1 MDRHRFDPLS
11 AALGVISLGAA
22 AVVAGNA
29 VLTTATYRAGWWVA
43 VGALVLGL
51 GLIPWPSRRSP
62 SPAAPPS
69 DAGVAGVADPS
80 RTPGAGLSSSLAG
93 PEEDPLERIEER

>member
-1 MDRHRFDPLS
+1 MDRHRFDLLS

-29 VLTTATYRAGWWVA
+29 VLTTATYRVGWWLA

-51 GLIPWPSRRSP
+51 GLIPWPHRRP
-62 SPAAPPS
+62 ASPARPAEADVANARGTPS
-69 DAGVAGVADPS
+69 AGS
-80 RTPGAGLSSSLAG
+80 GLSSSRAG
-93 PEEDPLERIEER
+93 PEEDPLERIEEG